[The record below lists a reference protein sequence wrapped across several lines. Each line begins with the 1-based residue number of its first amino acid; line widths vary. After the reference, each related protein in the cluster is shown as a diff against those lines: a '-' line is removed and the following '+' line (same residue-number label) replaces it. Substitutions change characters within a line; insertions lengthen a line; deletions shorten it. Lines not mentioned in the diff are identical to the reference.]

1 MGIVGHLRF
10 IGKAD
15 WYLEGAEFLLLAQDD
30 MGSWESGDVVET
42 CFALL
47 FLKRSSFKT
56 SNPVITPSDPEPAR
70 PADPK
75 AAPAMG
81 DPSGR

>member
-10 IGKAD
+10 LGKTD
-15 WYLEGAEFLLLAQDD
+15 WYLEGAEYLLRAQDD
-30 MGSWESGDVVET
+30 AGSWQAGDVVDT

-56 SNPVITPSDPEPAR
+56 SNPVITPSDADTAR
-70 PADPK
+70 SVDRK
-75 AAPAMG
+75 PAMG
-81 DPSGR
+81 DAEAGK